1 MIRTPAE
8 SNTRKAMRKARSVIS
23 YFGAF
28 LFLFGLIAFT
38 ITFAVALTGAT
49 MDVAHI
55 ALIYLLGAA
64 LSAYLNWKYFV
75 PPFR

>member
-1 MIRTPAE
+1 
-8 SNTRKAMRKARSVIS
+8 
-23 YFGAF
+23 
-28 LFLFGLIAFT
+28 
-38 ITFAVALTGAT
+38 